1 MRAGLLGQI
10 ATPGSGHRV
19 LPGVDWCADNA
30 AFPGEDT
37 YLAWLSARAAHA
49 GRCAFSTAPDVP
61 FDAAATLARS
71 LPMLDRIRAAGFP
84 VAVVAQ
90 DGLEDLAVPWDD
102 IDALFIGPRPGGSR
116 PWPVGAPRV
125 NSLTRLRYAQAIGC
139 HSVDLT
145 DRHLPCV
152 PTDPTATCRS
162 CCGGSRRSTS
172 HRRQDPTPRH
182 QPSPRRAGDPPRD
195 CRAPPRL
202 RFPCRACRRRPS
214 PRPTLPTLPGCRACD
229 RTNARDAPFSGVTC
243 HDKQQPRRAATA

>member
-1 MRAGLLGQI
+1 VRYYATASGPRVREAMRAGLLGQI

-102 IDALFIGPRPGGSR
+102 IDALFIGPRPGSSG
-116 PWPVGAPRV
+116 
-125 NSLTRLRYAQAIGC
+125 
-139 HSVDLT
+139 
-145 DRHLPCV
+145 
-152 PTDPTATCRS
+152 
-162 CCGGSRRSTS
+162 
-172 HRRQDPTPRH
+172 
-182 QPSPRRAGDPPRD
+182 
-195 CRAPPRL
+195 
-202 RFPCRACRRRPS
+202 RRP
-214 PRPTLPTLPGCRACD
+214 PTLPGRLAPVACGC
-229 RTNARDAPFSGVTC
+229 TSG
-243 HDKQQPRRAATA
+243 QQPHPPALRPGDRLPLGGLNRPAPSLRSYGPDRNLPVLLRWLSAIHIPPPARPHASPPAQPPSSRRPAPRLPCAAPPPLPLSGMPAPTVATTHPADPSRLPRL